1 MKTNFS
7 NLGLSSSLESILMQ
21 NNIVNPTPI
30 QKRSIPALLGGI
42 DVIAQAQTGT
52 GKTLAFLLPMMER
65 IDTDKKCVQSLI
77 VTPTRELALQVSKE
91 AKKIAKAKG
100 VGILAAYGGQD
111 VLAQVHKLK
120 SDIQMIVATPG
131 RLLDHV
137 RRGTIK
143 LDDLSMLVLD
153 EADQMM
159 DMGFLKDIEVI
170 MAKTPRSRQTMLF
183 SATMPESVKKL
194 AVRYMKNPEQIIV
207 SSKKVTLEEISQLV
221 VETTDRGK
229 QNALCKIINEQRPF
243 MGMIFC
249 RTKRRASKLCNNLG
263 FLGYSCDEL
272 HGDLTQAKRE
282 KVMKAFREM
291 KFQFLIATDIAA
303 RGLDVDGMTHVFNYD
318 VPLDSES
325 YIHRIGRT
333 GRAGNEG
340 AAITFATA
348 RDMDSIRQIEADI
361 MMDIERRKIESS
373 NENGSSSDK
382 RGRDEDRSSRKR
394 REEGRS
400 RSNDRKSKGS
410 DGDFKRG
417 RNSEFKGGRNSKNSR
432 NSSRGKGSNSRWS
445 GPKKGSGK
453 KSGSRDR

>member
-91 AKKIAKAKG
+91 AKKIAQAKG

-120 SDIQMIVATPG
+120 NDIQMIVATPG

-143 LDDLSMLVLD
+143 LDGLSMLVLD

-170 MAKTPRSRQTMLF
+170 MAKTPKSRQTMLF

-207 SSKKVTLEEISQLV
+207 SSKRVTLDEISQLV

-249 RTKRRASKLCNNLG
+249 RTKKRASKLCNNLG

-282 KVMKAFREM
+282 KVMKGFREM

-318 VPLDSES
+318 IPLDSES

-340 AAITFATA
+340 AAITFATQ
-348 RDMDSIRQIEADI
+348 RDMDAVKQIEADI
-361 MMDIERRKIESS
+361 MMDIERRKIETS
-373 NENGSSSDK
+373 NENGSSHEK
-382 RGRDEDRSSRKR
+382 RGEDRGSRKR
-394 REEGRS
+394 TGEGRA
-400 RSNDRKSKGS
+400 RSNERKNKESDREFKG
-410 DGDFKRG
+410 G
-417 RNSEFKGGRNSKNSR
+417 RNSEFKGGRSNKNGK
-432 NSSRGKGSNSRWS
+432 SSGKGANSRWS
-445 GPKKGSGK
+445 GPKKGSSR